1 MFATSAAS
9 LISLPLVA
17 SPLVYLAGHLPRQTR
32 WLTPRL
38 TALAAFGAMWVAY
51 LAVLVDL
58 RAQGALQLS
67 VEAVFLRIDGISL
80 LVSGLALA
88 LGTVVVIYSGPYV
101 AGDTGEEKYYAMIM
115 AMIGAIIGLVC
126 AQDLFNL
133 WIWFE
138 TMAISSYLLVAFH
151 REQLG
156 SLEAG
161 VKYLVQ
167 SACGSALVLLGV
179 ALVLAQT
186 GTLSLDQIR
195 RLGAQSPSIAAA
207 GALFIIGF
215 GVKIALVPLH
225 TWLPDAHAQA
235 PSGVSALLSGIV
247 IEAGLIALLRALSP
261 LTAIS
266 WGEWLVAF
274 ALLNIFFGN
283 LLALRQQEVKRLLA
297 FSSVSQIGYML
308 LGLGIALE
316 TGRPEGAQAGLLH
329 LLTHGVMKGLS
340 FLAVGALFYALHA
353 SKGDHRPLVIGDL
366 QGAARRYPLTTA
378 ALTIALIGL
387 AGIPPTA
394 GFVSK
399 FQVLAAGV
407 AAGDSALLLATAFA
421 AVNSL
426 LSIAYYI
433 PLVIVLYRH
442 DSGAEVEGG
451 SAVPRSMTVPM
462 AAMALSVLVIGV
474 VPNLL
479 QWLTALAGA
488 DVVAWIR

>member
-9 LISLPLVA
+9 LISLPLIA
-17 SPLVYLAGHLPRQTR
+17 SPLVYLAGHLPRRVR
-32 WLTPRL
+32 WISPRWA
-38 TALAAFGAMWVAY
+38 ALAAFVVMWIAY
-51 LAVLVDL
+51 AAVLVDL
-58 RAQGALQLS
+58 RAQGTLILS
-67 VEAVFLRIDGISL
+67 VEAVFLRVDGISL
-80 LVSGLALA
+80 LVSGLALV
-88 LGTVVVIYSGPYV
+88 LGTAVVLFSGPYV
-101 AGDTGEEKYYAMIM
+101 AGDMGEEKYYAMIM

-186 GTLSLDQIR
+186 GTLSLDDIR
-195 RLGAQSPSIAAA
+195 TFGAQSSVIAAA
-207 GALFIIGF
+207 GVLFIVGF

-235 PSGVSALLSGIV
+235 PSGVSALLSGVV
-247 IEAGLIALLRALSP
+247 IEAGLIALLRALGP

-266 WGEWLVAF
+266 WGGWLVIF
-274 ALLNIFFGN
+274 ALVNIFIGN
-283 LLALRQQEVKRLLA
+283 LLALRQREVKRLLA

-308 LGLGIALE
+308 LGLGIALQ
-316 TGRPEGAQAGLLH
+316 TGQPEGAQAGLLH
-329 LLTHGVMKGLS
+329 LLTHGVMKGLA

-353 SKGDHRPLVIGDL
+353 SKGDHRPLMIDDL
-366 QGAARRYPLTTA
+366 QGAARRYPVTAA

-387 AGIPPTA
+387 AGVPPTA

-399 FQVLAAGV
+399 FQVLAAGI
-407 AAGDSALLLATAFA
+407 AAGDTVLLLATAFA
-421 AVNSL
+421 ALNSL

-433 PLVIVLYRH
+433 PMAIMLYRH
-442 DSGAEVEGG
+442 DSGPQVEAGG
-451 SAVPRSMTVPM
+451 AVPRAMTAPM
-462 AAMALSVLVIGV
+462 MVLAVSIFVIGV
-474 VPNLL
+474 APGLL
-479 QWLTALAGA
+479 QSVTALAGA
-488 DVVAWIR
+488 DVVAWVR